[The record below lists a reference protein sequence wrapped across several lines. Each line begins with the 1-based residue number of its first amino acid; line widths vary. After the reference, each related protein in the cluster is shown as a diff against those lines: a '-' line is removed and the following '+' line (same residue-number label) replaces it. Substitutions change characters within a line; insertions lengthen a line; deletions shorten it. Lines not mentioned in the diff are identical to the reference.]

1 MTTDREVMQ
10 QALERLALYHAA
22 NGFAADAEAIAAL
35 RARLAEPE
43 TCKPALQVEEPEPVA
58 WMLALPD
65 GRLERLSVFG
75 RDYEA
80 KEMLAR
86 SCAGCTMVP
95 LYTAP
100 PARRPL
106 TDEAI
111 WRQYQALWPFHPA
124 DEPRLAEDI
133 VKFARAIERA
143 HKIGGNDE

>member
-10 QALERLALYHAA
+10 QALEALVTHGCAYLHHAEEY
-22 NGFAADAEAIAAL
+22 GAAIVAL

-43 TCKPALQVEEPEPVA
+43 TCKPALQVEEVEPVA

-100 PARRPL
+100 HARRPL
-106 TDEAI
+106 TDEEI
-111 WRQYQALWPFHPA
+111 DKLPWCPSYENPMT
-124 DEPRLAEDI
+124 LAEGLRY
-133 VKFARAIERA
+133 FARAIERA